1 MKSKRLFLIAG
12 YNTQDKVDASLIYML
27 KQFKLFGDIILV
39 IDSNIPASELN
50 KISQYVLYSFATRH
64 GEYDFGSYK
73 RGYEYAKK
81 NNLLSQYDYV
91 YLVNDSVYGPILPM
105 EPIFE
110 KIENF
115 KTEAFGLV
123 CNPHK
128 DHPHIQ
134 SWFIGMRQT
143 VFLSEWFDTFITSV
157 TLQKSKGAITRL
169 YEQGFS
175 KKLDERGI
183 VWRCIYSVS
192 GRGIYNKIKKLY
204 KKGIPFIK
212 KSAFTRHNGALGMQI
227 NYILNHISPTA
238 RDAIIAGAKDTF
250 GKQHIQWIL
259 TRNPIKII
267 YRNIKHFVQKLS
279 TEGL

>member
-12 YNTQDKVDASLIYML
+12 YNTQARVDASLIYML
-27 KQFKLFGDIILV
+27 KQFKPFGDIILV
-39 IDSNIPASELN
+39 IDSNIPTSELN
-50 KISQYVLYSFATRH
+50 KISQYVLYSSATRH

-105 EPIFE
+105 GPIFE

-134 SWFIGMRQT
+134 SWFIGMRQS

-204 KKGIPFIK
+204 KQGMPFIK

-227 NYILNHISPTA
+227 NYILNRISPA
-238 RDAIIAGAKDTF
+238 AHDAIISGAKDTL
-250 GKQHIQWIL
+250 GKQYIQWLL
-259 TRNPIKII
+259 TDNPIKII
-267 YRNIKHFVQKLS
+267 YRNIKYFVRKINI
-279 TEGL
+279 EGL